1 MITLM
6 NQRLDGRAQ
15 QPGGSLT
22 PRFFLPALLQSAY
35 CNIATQ
41 QSITPQ
47 SFASADACRL
57 PTPLPALPP
66 PDDRYSI
73 G

>member
-6 NQRLDGRAQ
+6 KFGALLLVGTLLDGRAQ

-41 QSITPQ
+41 QFAPQ
-47 SFASADACRL
+47 
-57 PTPLPALPP
+57 PLSRTYQAP
-66 PDDRYSI
+66 SNHS
-73 G
+73 